1 MVSNKEMFSH
11 QFRIIYIYMDELILR
26 LKNSRFGCRINSLYV
41 GALSYADDLTLIS
54 PSVQGLQNMI
64 TVCE

>member
-1 MVSNKEMFSH
+1 
-11 QFRIIYIYMDELILR
+11 MDELILR

-54 PSVQGLQNMI
+54 PSV
-64 TVCE
+64 CEQFGNEYGVQYNESI

>member
-1 MVSNKEMFSH
+1 
-11 QFRIIYIYMDELILR
+11 MDELILC
-26 LKNSRFGCRINSLYV
+26 LKNSRFGCRIDSLYV

-64 TVCE
+64 TVIYIYMIK